1 MCLDHAKTTYFT
13 GDDDSGY
20 EPLLCYKDL
29 SDNVYLFIG
38 ELFAMSIRQSGPAPA
53 FLKEWVATYLCYDI
67 KDLTLPLSL
76 RGDCEKWLAAMYD
89 KLTKVDTDEALVQLM
104 TSDLGY
110 DLISRIGYRGVPKK
124 IDDKASLLR

>member
-38 ELFAMSIRQSGPAPA
+38 ELFAMSIRQSGPALA
-53 FLKEWVATYLCYDI
+53 FFKELVATYLCYI
-67 KDLTLPLSL
+67 KTLTLPLSF
-76 RGDCEKWLAAMYD
+76 RGIAKNC
-89 KLTKVDTDEALVQLM
+89 
-104 TSDLGY
+104 
-110 DLISRIGYRGVPKK
+110 
-124 IDDKASLLR
+124 